1 MDAPPDKTALQPAP
15 SGAERLIERMDA
27 PLLVLA
33 LVAVVLY
40 LADLQGLGHGGPTG
54 VALHVVSR
62 VIDVLFVA
70 DLVLKLVVL
79 RRKYLLSPWALI
91 DFVSTLPVLELLE
104 VVGGLSG
111 AHFIRVFRFFR
122 ILRTMRMVRALGL
135 PELQALEHA
144 DSPEKTALHR
154 AMYGSV
160 AVYTVLFYGLVQMA
174 GRGAAPGHESDGEF
188 YLILGSLL
196 GMVLVLVVTRFQVR
210 EVSARHIRALLNV
223 ALPRQVA
230 DHLMEHPESLHRTV
244 HMPATV
250 VFCDLVG
257 FTRAVETLDGDLI
270 TLKRH
275 LEGAFDA
282 VVRAHVAQDLI
293 VDKFIGDA
301 IMSFRGGDLVDG
313 DPSDHA
319 RRVVLASLH
328 AKRALRE
335 LGDPYFQQMK
345 FGGASAESAIIGT
358 FGTSSR
364 LSYTVLG
371 DRVNLA
377 ARLEGACGQLGATN
391 VFDHR
396 TVQLTQGCE
405 GVVWRSLGRVRVKG
419 QGDAH
424 PVYEAFE
431 PADVGPWLDV
441 YTQALARYQD
451 QDFEGAQALFAQVDA
466 DRPGG
471 DGPSRMFLALCTQ
484 LQDEGVDD
492 DWTATLAMRK

>member
-1 MDAPPDKTALQPAP
+1 VDAPTPTQPTDP
-15 SGAERLIERMDA
+15 KVGGAERLIERLDA

-40 LADLQGLGHGGPTG
+40 LADLQGLGHGGALG

-62 VIDVLFVA
+62 VIDVIFVA
-70 DLVLKLVVL
+70 DLVLKLSVL
-79 RRKYLLSPWALI
+79 RRKYVLSPWALI
-91 DFVSTLPVLELLE
+91 DFISSLPALELLE

-111 AHFIRVFRFFR
+111 ARFIRVFRFFR

-154 AMYGSV
+154 SMYGAV
-160 AVYTVLFYGLVQMA
+160 AVYTVLFYGLVNLA
-174 GRGAAPGHESDGEF
+174 SRFAPVGHENDGEF

-196 GMVLVLVVTRFQVR
+196 GMLLVLVVTRFQVR

-230 DHLMEHPESLHRTV
+230 DHLMENPESLHRTV

-257 FTRAVETLDGDLI
+257 FTSAVEALDGDLI

-313 DPSDHA
+313 DPADHA

-335 LGDPYFQQMK
+335 LGDPYFQEMK

-396 TVQLTQGCE
+396 TVELTDGCD
-405 GVVWRSLGRVRVKG
+405 GVVWRSLGSVRVKG
-419 QGDAH
+419 QGSAH
-424 PVYEAFE
+424 PVYEAFD
-431 PADVGPWLDV
+431 PQDVGPWLDV
-441 YTQALARYQD
+441 YDQALARYQE
-451 QDFEGAQALFAQVDA
+451 QDFEGAGALFGQVDA
-466 DRPGG
+466 ARDGG
-471 DGPSRMFLALCTQ
+471 DGPSRMFLALCAQ
-484 LQDEGVDD
+484 LIDEGVDD